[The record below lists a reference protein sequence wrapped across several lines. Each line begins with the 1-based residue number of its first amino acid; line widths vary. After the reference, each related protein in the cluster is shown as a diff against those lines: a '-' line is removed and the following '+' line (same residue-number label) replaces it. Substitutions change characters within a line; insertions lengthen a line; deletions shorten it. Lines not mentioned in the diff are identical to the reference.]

1 MSDPVKQVAMRILD
15 LREISDYT
23 VDKMAEVLNVPV
35 EEYRKYES
43 GEVDMPIS
51 FLVKIGEV
59 FHVDMTELLT
69 GEAPRLNVLSV
80 TRAGRG
86 QEETSCHDQ
95 YVYRNL
101 AYNFVGR
108 KIEPMYVVVDPEDN
122 KTLTPNSQD
131 IVARLDGGMTITTYI
146 NVLDPDGGWFSSGHF
161 LKPDETGWH
170 ALFEITSDPV
180 ATLEQLR
187 SIYAE
192 LSGGLEMKGDF
203 LDQTLRQTFASQIR
217 LTKIVG
223 VFTCVAILI
232 SLLGLV
238 AMSTYF
244 VRQREV
250 EIAVRK
256 VYGSENGEILVRLV
270 RSFLVYVGIAFVFAA
285 PVAWWALSRW
295 LSDYAYRVS
304 LSPWMPLAAGGFCLV
319 VAFCAVIY
327 QSWQAANRDPVKG
340 LKGRQ

>member
-122 KTLTPNSQD
+122 KTLTPNSH
-131 IVARLDGGMTITTYI
+131 DGQEFDYI
-146 NVLDPDGGWFSSGHF
+146 
-161 LKPDETGWH
+161 
-170 ALFEITSDPV
+170 
-180 ATLEQLR
+180 
-187 SIYAE
+187 
-192 LSGGLEMKGDF
+192 LSGTMHIVIGKNDVVLHPGDSVYYDSRTPHADVYKRQGHVPF
-203 LDQTLRQTFASQIR
+203 PRLRPAGACAGPR
-217 LTKIVG
+217 RG
-223 VFTCVAILI
+223 A
-232 SLLGLV
+232 
-238 AMSTYF
+238 
-244 VRQREV
+244 
-250 EIAVRK
+250 
-256 VYGSENGEILVRLV
+256 
-270 RSFLVYVGIAFVFAA
+270 
-285 PVAWWALSRW
+285 ALSERRGPSCAGGHERLGTGRIRGSRAGLW
-295 LSDYAYRVS
+295 QGQRRAVQES
-304 LSPWMPLAAGGFCLV
+304 LSKGPA
-319 VAFCAVIY
+319 
-327 QSWQAANRDPVKG
+327 QAMNQRSTTWKPFA
-340 LKGRQ
+340 